1 MDDKDVILV
10 LAGLVILYLLF
21 KGCENKVNV
30 VPKGDIKYITQYRF
44 VDPRDLC

>member
-1 MDDKDVILV
+1 MDDKDIILV

-21 KGCENKVNV
+21 KGCICENKVNV

-44 VDPRDLC
+44 VDP